1 MSIPNANPVQPVV
14 ATPMNTNLSQYLPSM
29 NPMKFTFPNII
40 QMFSYFMP
48 MFIVFFM
55 ILSSM
60 VNQEIQKSFMWMGGA
75 SILTIIVF
83 LLQNLSFNKQEYAN
97 TCKAF
102 DLGYNNFNFPSPSAA
117 FIMYTIFYIAA
128 PMHSHNDWNIWL
140 LATFIILFGFDAI
153 TKLKFNCVSTTGIV
167 VGSLIGALFGVIWYM
182 IIKSAGGV
190 KLLYYNFVNSNNMY
204 CSKPKEQTF
213 KCSVYKNGQLISQQ

>member
-1 MSIPNANPVQPVV
+1 MNDVPP
-14 ATPMNTNLSQYLPSM
+14 TPSVSNYLSYI
-29 NPMKFTFPNII
+29 NPMEFTFPNII

-55 ILSSM
+55 ILSSI
-60 VNQEIQKSFMWMGGA
+60 VNQEIQKSMVWMGGA
-75 SILTIIVF
+75 SILTLFVL
-83 LLQNLSFNKQEYAN
+83 LLQNLAFNKNEYVN

-117 FIMYTIFYIAA
+117 FIMYTIIYIAC
-128 PMHSHNDWNIWL
+128 PMHDKQDWNVWL
-140 LATFIILFGFDAI
+140 LVILLILFGFDAI
-153 TKLKFNCVSTTGIV
+153 TKLKFSCVSIKGIA
-167 VGSLIGALFGVIWYM
+167 VGSLIGALFGIMWYA

-190 KLLYYNFVNSNNMY
+190 KLLYYNFVNSNNLY

-213 KCSVYKNGQLISQQ
+213 KCSVYKNGQLVS

>member
-1 MSIPNANPVQPVV
+1 MNNNIPVAVPIEDTSTPTISGMLSSIQ
-14 ATPMNTNLSQYLPSM
+14 PMN
-29 NPMKFTFPNII
+29 FTFPNVL

-55 ILSSM
+55 ILSSI
-60 VNQEIQKSFMWMGGA
+60 VNQEIQKSMMWLGGA
-75 SILTIIVF
+75 SILTTVVL
-83 LLQNLSFNKQEYAN
+83 LLQNLAFNSQEYTN

-117 FIMYTIFYIAA
+117 FIMYTIIYLAA
-128 PMHSHNDWNIWL
+128 PMQDHKDWNVWL
-140 LATFIILFGFDAI
+140 LVILLTLFGFDAI
-153 TKLKFNCVSTTGIV
+153 TKTKFGCVTFKGII
-167 VGSLIGALFGVIWYM
+167 VGSLLGAVFGILWYM
-182 IIKSAGGV
+182 TIKSAGGV

>member
-1 MSIPNANPVQPVV
+1 MNVPSTVTQPVTPTTGSGV
-14 ATPMNTNLSQYLPSM
+14 SNLLSSIQPMN
-29 NPMKFTFPNII
+29 FTFPNIL

-55 ILSSM
+55 ILSSI
-60 VNQEIQKSFMWMGGA
+60 VNQEIQKSMVWIGGA
-75 SILTIIVF
+75 SILTLFVL
-83 LLQNLSFNKQEYAN
+83 LLQNLAFNKQEYTN

-117 FIMYTIFYIAA
+117 FIMYTIFYLAA
-128 PMHSHNDWNIWL
+128 PMQAHNDWNIWL
-140 LATFIILFGFDAI
+140 LVTMIILFGFDVI
-153 TKLKFNCVSTTGIV
+153 TKTKFGCVTFKGIT
-167 VGSLIGALFGVIWYM
+167 VGSLIGALFGILWYM
-182 IIKSAGGV
+182 AIKSAGGV

>member
-1 MSIPNANPVQPVV
+1 MNIPNANPINGPVE
-14 ATPMNTNLSQYLPSM
+14 TSSSKLTNYLHTIKPMT
-29 NPMKFTFPNII
+29 FTFPNII

-55 ILSSM
+55 ILSSV
-60 VNQEIQKSFMWMGGA
+60 VNQEIQKSLIWLGGA
-75 SILTIIVF
+75 SILTILVF
-83 LLQNLSFNKQEYAN
+83 LLQNLAFNKQEYVN

-102 DLGYNNFNFPSPSAA
+102 DLGYNNFNFPSPSSA

-128 PMHSHNDWNIWL
+128 PMNAHKDWNIWL
-140 LATFIILFGFDAI
+140 LVTLIILFGFDAI
-153 TKLKFNCVSTTGIV
+153 TKLKFNCLSIKGIT
-167 VGSLIGALFGVIWYM
+167 VGSLIGALFGIIWYM
-182 IIKSAGGV
+182 TIKTAGGV

>member
-1 MSIPNANPVQPVV
+1 MNVPSETPSI
-14 ATPMNTNLSQYLPSM
+14 TNYLSSM
-29 NPMKFTFPNII
+29 NPMQFTFPNVI

-55 ILSSM
+55 ILSSI
-60 VNQEIQKSFMWMGGA
+60 VNQEIQKSMVWLGGA
-75 SILTIIVF
+75 SILTLFVL
-83 LLQNLSFNKQEYAN
+83 LLQNLAFNKQEYVN

-117 FIMYTIFYIAA
+117 FIMYTIFYIAS
-128 PMHSHNDWNIWL
+128 PMQSQNDWNIWL
-140 LATFIILFGFDAI
+140 LGVLIILFGFDAI
-153 TKLKFNCVSTTGIV
+153 TKLKFSCVTSKGIA
-167 VGSLIGALFGVIWYM
+167 VGSLIGALFGIIWYS

-213 KCSVYKNGQLISQQ
+213 KCSVYKNGQLIS